1 MPPVDPDVQDQALQA
16 CARALAGRV
25 AQPHLENTP
34 STPSPPSELLTPST
48 PSAPPMPSAP
58 ANASLAQRRSLAD
71 RWAMQQR
78 FGPGPTPASDPLGKL
93 LHQVRLGVLG
103 GRVYPGIG
111 INLLAASRT
120 QPVWCQALLRLTWH
134 PDTAPPHAWDDG
146 DGEAQRWQ
154 VRLSAGLEA
163 HWLLLQRHL
172 DDPTAFERGLQR
184 LVPLLHRRLAAQ
196 GIDPRAP
203 APPTDPDLGAKPS
216 LRADQDPP
224 PLNPLAASK
233 ARDHADATDA
243 DGHGDPESLNAPD
256 GQEPPDP
263 RATQGDQVNPP
274 DETDLEPAPNS
285 PSSTRPPP
293 GPRSDYRIARRDHDQ
308 VLDARQLLPA
318 ADLARLRAQLDASLA
333 ALPPIAQRL
342 AARLQRRL
350 QANRLQHWV
359 FDQDKGLLDSARLA
373 TFIAAPQGGRL
384 FKQAQDAPFRGAAVT
399 LLVDNSGS
407 MKGQRILLAALCTE
421 LIAKAL
427 ERCGV
432 AVEILGF
439 TTRDQ
444 APAITHHPHRALS
457 PPGQDRAAKPTPGR
471 LNATRHLVY
480 KAATTPWRRARAS
493 LAAMLHEPLL
503 KENIDGEA
511 LLWAHARLLRRPEAQ
526 RILLVISDGAPM
538 DRATAAANGRDY
550 LERHLF
556 EVADWIERR
565 SPVELVAIGI
575 GHDVGRYY
583 RRAVKIADPSQLAE
597 ALIEGLT
604 ALLLNPDASRRR
616 HRL

>member
-1 MPPVDPDVQDQALQA
+1 
-16 CARALAGRV
+16 
-25 AQPHLENTP
+25 
-34 STPSPPSELLTPST
+34 
-48 PSAPPMPSAP
+48 
-58 ANASLAQRRSLAD
+58 
-71 RWAMQQR
+71 MQQR
-78 FGPGPTPASDPLGKL
+78 FGPDPTAASDPSDPLGQL
-93 LHQVRLGVLG
+93 LHQVRLAALG
-103 GRVYPGIG
+103 SRRYPGIG

-120 QPVWCQALLRLTWH
+120 QPVWYQALLRLAWQQLAGT
-134 PDTAPPHAWDDG
+134 PHVADDH
-146 DGEAQRWQ
+146 DGEAHRLQ

-163 HWLLLQRHL
+163 HWRLLQRHL
-172 DDPTAFERGLQR
+172 DDPTAFERSLHR
-184 LVPLLHRRLAAQ
+184 LMPLLHRRLATQ
-196 GIDPRAP
+196 RIDPKTPVPSAD
-203 APPTDPDLGAKPS
+203 TDTDIDANANAEAEAEVEVGGN
-216 LRADQDPP
+216 P
-224 PLNPLAASK
+224 PLPAHQDSPPFNPLAAPQ
-233 ARDHADATDA
+233 AQDHADAKDA
-243 DGHGDPESLNAPD
+243 DRHGDPEALCDPD
-256 GQEPPDP
+256 QQQPPDP
-263 RATQGDQVNPP
+263 LATPADQLNLP
-274 DETDLEPAPNS
+274 EGTDLEPTPSSAPSS
-285 PSSTRPPP
+285 PPSLASSTASSTRPPP
-293 GPRSDYRIARRDHDQ
+293 GPHTTYRIASRARDQ
-308 VLDARQLLPA
+308 EIDARQLLPA

-359 FDQDKGLLDSARLA
+359 FDQDDGLLDSARLA
-373 TFIAAPQGGRL
+373 PFIAAPHAARL

-421 LIAKAL
+421 LLAKAL

-444 APAITHHPHRALS
+444 MPAIAHHPHRASS
-457 PPGQDRAAKPTPGR
+457 PPGQNSAAQPTPGR

-480 KAATTPWRRARAS
+480 KAATTPWRRARSS

-511 LLWAHARLLRRPEAQ
+511 LLWAHARLLGRPEAQ
-526 RILLVISDGAPM
+526 RLLLVISDGAPM

-597 ALIEGLT
+597 ALIERLND
-604 ALLLNPDASRRR
+604 LLCSSSGAWTQHRRR
-616 HRL
+616 